1 MAWAMATADAP
12 PAARRLPPAVVEDI
26 TKRRE
31 PLPQLVGI
39 YFISPTDEHIKQVV
53 RDFSLAAMP
62 QYRHAHV
69 FFSSKP
75 SSQHLAAIRECPN
88 LVSRLRTLKEVR
100 ALTEGTVLQ
109 GGWQEGKCGA
119 WSGLALQHPCNRALS
134 RPTTY
139 CLPAC
144 PAIR

>member
-1 MAWAMATADAP
+1 M
-12 PAARRLPPAVVEDI
+12 VEDI

-39 YFISPTDEHIKQVV
+39 YFISPTEEHIKQLV

-75 SSQHLAAIRECPN
+75 SSQHLAAIRECPH

-100 ALTEGTVLQ
+100 GRVLLKRKKSCIVCARC
-109 GGWQEGKCGA
+109 W
-119 WSGLALQHPCNRALS
+119 RAAD
-134 RPTTY
+134 
-139 CLPAC
+139 PAC
-144 PAIR
+144 TGTRGP

>member
-1 MAWAMATADAP
+1 M
-12 PAARRLPPAVVEDI
+12 VEDI

-39 YFISPTDEHIKQVV
+39 YFISPTDDHIKQLV

-100 ALTEGTVLQ
+100 MLRVVVLQ
-109 GGWQEGKCGA
+109 GGWQDGKRWRWFAATMARG
-119 WSGLALQHPCNRALS
+119 HP
-134 RPTTY
+134 PT
-139 CLPAC
+139 P
-144 PAIR
+144 